1 MKNKSLNCA
10 GMKDGGFVAT
20 ALCFS
25 PSRLPAC
32 NQGFLKVTRTKQRNT
47 QSLVACI
54 DISNCSHAD
63 T

>member
-1 MKNKSLNCA
+1 MKNKSLDCA

-25 PSRLPAC
+25 PSCLPAC
-32 NQGFLKVTRTKQRNT
+32 NLKVTRTKQRNT
-47 QSLVACI
+47 QSLVSCI
-54 DISNCSHAD
+54 DIGSCSHAD